1 MTVHEQEQWRSRL
14 GLKDQR
20 ELLIAEKASQ
30 NPRWTTKDLQEHLC
44 KYGLHWKSHQKKTS
58 PASSLQNS
66 ASRLMHFGNKFCE
79 PIRLKQKSLTKISIC
94 VFGEQRPQNLVERT
108 PAKLFSIKRNQPG
121 FRVVLQPTA
130 QGRMDSTK
138 FQQAESL
145 YVELCCFTLI
155 SSSDIDATDTKV
167 SLIV

>member
-1 MTVHEQEQWRSRL
+1 MKININKGMTVHEQEQWRSRL

-44 KYGLHWKSHQKKTS
+44 KYGLHWK
-58 PASSLQNS
+58 
-66 ASRLMHFGNKFCE
+66 FCE
-79 PIRLKQKSLTKISIC
+79 PIRLKEKSLTKINIC

-108 PAKLFSIKRNQPG
+108 PAKLFSIRRNQSG
-121 FRVVLQPTA
+121 FRVVLQLTA

-145 YVELCCFTLI
+145 YVELCRFTLI